1 MSGAD
6 LLTWAMDQLAQTCDL
21 LDRRLDSA
29 MVAPT
34 RRHISRARARVGR
47 GADHTLVALQ
57 GGTGSGKSL
66 LFNALAK
73 MEYSEVSVIRPTTA
87 RATACVWGDHAGPL
101 LEWLGIEPG
110 ASIQRDSVLEPDL
123 EGWRGVVLVDL
134 PDSDSTDPEHR
145 AVADAVLPLADVL
158 VWVTDPQKYADPG
171 LLERF
176 VPAVKENPGRENVLV
191 LNQIDTVTR
200 HDASALTRALG
211 DLLEHAG
218 LSDSLII
225 VTSALNGQGV
235 DQLRAALFGQSAGCT
250 AAVRWMADEV
260 AGQAERLLH
269 VAQLEAAEAEGPE
282 PGLSAESPEHAADL
296 AVTQLSE
303 AMAGSQIDGW
313 QVDLVRPDAAA
324 LTAVTA
330 SVVGLA
336 TRGWPKGWFQAA
348 CRAVATPAQL
358 GAELDQALTAMPVPP
373 RPGWFSRTFQKTKVR
388 EGWKLAW
395 QQALRGALES
405 VVEQTLVE
413 PIRLV
418 EHDRQAAGR
427 TLRSVAANC
436 RAICEGSMTAIPSR
450 RQRGPTHLR
459 G

>member
-1 MSGAD
+1 
-6 LLTWAMDQLAQTCDL
+6 
-21 LDRRLDSA
+21 
-29 MVAPT
+29 
-34 RRHISRARARVGR
+34 
-47 GADHTLVALQ
+47 
-57 GGTGSGKSL
+57 
-66 LFNALAK
+66 
-73 MEYSEVSVIRPTTA
+73 
-87 RATACVWGDHAGPL
+87 L

-123 EGWRGVVLVDL
+123 EGWRGMVLVDL
-134 PDSDSTDPEHR
+134 PDSDSIDPDHR

-200 HDASALTRALG
+200 HDAMAVTRALG
-211 DLLEHAG
+211 DLVEHGG
-218 LSDSLII
+218 LSDSLIM
-225 VTSALNGQGV
+225 VTSALTGQGV
-235 DQLRAALFGQSAGCT
+235 DQLRTALFGQTAGCT
-250 AAVRWMADEV
+250 AAVRWMADDV

-269 VAQLEAAEAEGPE
+269 VAQLEAAQTEGSE
-282 PGLSAESPEHAADL
+282 PGLGAESVQRAADL

-313 QVDLVRPDAAA
+313 QVALVRPDAAA

-330 SVVGLA
+330 SLVGQV
-336 TRGWPKGWFQAA
+336 TKGWPKGWFQAS

-373 RPGWFSRTFQKTKVR
+373 RPGWFSRTFQKTKAR
-388 EGWKLAW
+388 DTWKLAW

-405 VVEQTLVE
+405 VVDLTLVG
-413 PIRLV
+413 PIQEV
-418 EHDRQAAGR
+418 ELDRQAASR
-427 TLRSVAANC
+427 TLRSVASSC
-436 RAICEGSMTAIPSR
+436 RTLCEGTPPAIPSR
-450 RQRGPTHLR
+450 RQRGPSHLR
-459 G
+459 